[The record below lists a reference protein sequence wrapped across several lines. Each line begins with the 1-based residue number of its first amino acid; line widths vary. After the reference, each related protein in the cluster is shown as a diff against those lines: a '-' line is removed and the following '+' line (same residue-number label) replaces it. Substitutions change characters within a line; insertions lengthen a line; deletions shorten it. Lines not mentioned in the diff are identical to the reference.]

1 MTAGRRL
8 FLGRRKCYTTHVFRR
23 QPQDPFVPETS
34 ANAQDPALRELLDR
48 TLSASYEIDREIGR
62 GGMGVVYR
70 AKDRRLKRTVAIKL
84 LPPELA
90 FRSEIKSRFLREAET
105 AAQLSHPNIVPIYSV
120 DEREGLVF
128 FVMACIEGRTVA
140 KQLHD
145 EGRLTPSDTRRLLR
159 EVADALSYAHGRG
172 VIHRDIK
179 PDNILIDAESGRAMV
194 TDFGIAR
201 AVQEGADSRLTATG
215 MAIGT
220 PTYMSPE
227 QAVGERAIDGRSD
240 LYSLGVVAYQMLAGE
255 PPFTAQSTPALLM
268 KQLTELPVPI
278 NERRPDVPADLAAVV
293 MTLLEKEPERRFP
306 NANTLVL
313 ALDGTQ
319 SVPMPT
325 PVPPRAAPP
334 RTGVT
339 GQAGA
344 PPAWGAPYPL
354 ASQPH
359 GGGVEGPYHPSTDD
373 LARWMAPQVQK
384 FRKQFASWASVSA
397 VVVVAAIFT
406 GVDLLFI
413 PVVWGI
419 FMAANYAKLWTSGY
433 DWRDVFRQSRDRQLL
448 DVAQET
454 ADEVAAVFDAS
465 RRDRVRARRQ
475 ARRSQPLF
483 PATGAEAAPQLA
495 APIDRARLGERAG
508 VVQQA
513 ESDRAE
519 ILRRVDAL
527 PKKERAIVSD
537 VGSSAEALYR
547 RIQSLAVALANL
559 ERGSA
564 PDARTQL
571 EAQIS
576 ELEAQANPLD
586 RAASEDRVRRLAFLK
601 RQRSALA
608 DEGRRRTELAAKLE
622 SCSLALGNM
631 RLDVARLGAG
641 AVSPTMDQITV
652 LTERARSLADDVDAL
667 VYAQDEVGRIVGGS
681 WKQEAGKGR

>member
-1 MTAGRRL
+1 
-8 FLGRRKCYTTHVFRR
+8 
-23 QPQDPFVPETS
+23 
-34 ANAQDPALRELLDR
+34 
-48 TLSASYEIDREIGR
+48 
-62 GGMGVVYR
+62 
-70 AKDRRLKRTVAIKL
+70 
-84 LPPELA
+84 
-90 FRSEIKSRFLREAET
+90 
-105 AAQLSHPNIVPIYSV
+105 
-120 DEREGLVF
+120 
-128 FVMACIEGRTVA
+128 
-140 KQLHD
+140 
-145 EGRLTPSDTRRLLR
+145 
-159 EVADALSYAHGRG
+159 
-172 VIHRDIK
+172 
-179 PDNILIDAESGRAMV
+179 
-194 TDFGIAR
+194 
-201 AVQEGADSRLTATG
+201 
-215 MAIGT
+215 
-220 PTYMSPE
+220 
-227 QAVGERAIDGRSD
+227 
-240 LYSLGVVAYQMLAGE
+240 
-255 PPFTAQSTPALLM
+255 M

-325 PVPPRAAPP
+325 PAPPRAALP

-339 GQAGA
+339 GQAGP

-359 GGGVEGPYHPSTDD
+359 AAGVEGPYHPSTDD

-527 PKKERAIVSD
+527 PKKERAMVSD
-537 VGSSAEALYR
+537 VGASAEALYR
-547 RIQSLAVALANL
+547 RIQSLAVALADL

-564 PDARTQL
+564 PDAKAQL
-571 EAQIS
+571 EAQILD
-576 ELEAQANPLD
+576 LEAQANPLD